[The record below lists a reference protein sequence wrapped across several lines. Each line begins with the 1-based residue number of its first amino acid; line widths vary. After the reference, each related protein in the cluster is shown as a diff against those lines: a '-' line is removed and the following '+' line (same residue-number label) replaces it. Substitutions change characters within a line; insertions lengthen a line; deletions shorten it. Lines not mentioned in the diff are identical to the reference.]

1 MSSKA
6 EWTKR
11 VEAWAA
17 SGKSAREFCEGRD
30 YSPKSLQWWGWRLRG
45 ARRAKGVRNEPL
57 RFARVVRKR
66 SGVAAAST
74 STAVLVVHVGGARVE
89 IGAPV
94 DRTALATV
102 LDALLATSG
111 GRP

>member
-30 YSPKSLQWWGWRLRG
+30 YSPKSLQWWSWRLREARPVKG
-45 ARRAKGVRNEPL
+45 ARNQHV

-66 SGVAAAST
+66 GGGAAAG
-74 STAVLVVHVGGARVE
+74 AGLVVHVGGARVE
-89 IGAPV
+89 IGAAV
-94 DRTALATV
+94 DRTTLATV
-102 LDALLATSG
+102 LDVLLATAG

>member
-11 VEAWAA
+11 VEAWTA

-30 YSPKSLQWWGWRLRG
+30 YSAKSLQWWGWHLRK
-45 ARRAKGVRNEPL
+45 ARHAKGVRDEHV

-66 SGVAAAST
+66 GAVAAAG
-74 STAVLVVHVGGARVE
+74 AAGLVVHVGGARVE
-89 IGAPV
+89 VGTAV
-94 DRTALATV
+94 DRAALAAV
-102 LDALLATSG
+102 LDVLLATAG